1 MKFRIHYEI
10 KGVAD
15 YVDIEEDTLQEC
27 QVKGEAVLKNRGL
40 DVVLNQV
47 WSEELK

>member
-15 YVDIEEDTLQEC
+15 YVDITGDDLEECKIIADD
-27 QVKGEAVLKNRGL
+27 VLKKRGL